1 MDIFKKKT
9 RKGLVI
15 RYVFDDEDEYNNLID
30 AITSICDKMPEDDK
44 KDIEELIKLFKD
56 YYNPQSEYAEGK
68 PSVTVFEDH
77 LLTLA
82 VLVWN
87 VIPIYTMVLK
97 QQLNATKKYVNAVE
111 NYTNEVKE
119 HTETLKKLRDAK
131 QTIIDADH
139 TINDYASKLEKCID
153 MIDKY
158 AEVVNKYKNILS
170 ELNKIEDG
178 NT

>member
-15 RYVFDDEDEYNNLID
+15 RYVFDDEGEYNNLIEV
-30 AITSICDKMPEDDK
+30 ITSICDKMPEDDR
-44 KDIEELIKLFKD
+44 KDMEELIKLFKD

-87 VIPIYTMVLK
+87 ILPIYNMMLYREIETK
-97 QQLNATKKYVNAVE
+97 EKYLNILDRYN
-111 NYTNEVKE
+111 
-119 HTETLKKLRDAK
+119 
-131 QTIIDADH
+131 
-139 TINDYASKLEKCID
+139 
-153 MIDKY
+153 
-158 AEVVNKYKNILS
+158 NILS
-170 ELNKIEDG
+170 ELNNKANG